1 MVDEMR
7 SRAYDDVDLDA
18 RCGNAMQT
26 ETGTLMRAKE
36 LGSKGMSMSKTSE
49 SVTLCA

>member
-1 MVDEMR
+1 MR